1 MENIIALISQN
12 NEDVGLEYISSMT
25 CQNKSQGTHKIT
37 KKPKTRII
45 QIYSFT
51 ISSSADCGKGEL

>member
-45 QIYSFT
+45 QIYNFT
-51 ISSSADCGKGEL
+51 IVSS

>member
-37 KKPKTRII
+37 KNQKL
-45 QIYSFT
+45 
-51 ISSSADCGKGEL
+51 ELFKSIVLQ